1 MSKKRR
7 NRSPGL
13 KPKSLLPQSGPMK
26 HRMSYR
32 RDLALMPKWLWSGR
46 NNCQTVH
53 PRCLP
58 LAKVWS
64 LTGNLGSRLPVQDWG
79 DN

>member
-7 NRSPGL
+7 NHSPGF
-13 KPKSLLPQSGPMK
+13 KPKSLLPQSGSMK

-32 RDLALMPKWLWSGR
+32 RDLALIPKWLWSGR

-58 LAKVWS
+58 LAKVWH
-64 LTGNLGSRLPVQDWG
+64 LTGNPRSRSFSPRLAR
-79 DN
+79 